1 MKDAVRKGHMGC
13 LKLMAESVRSRF
25 LLKSAFTFFAKS
37 QVEEMKRDM
46 DYFFG
51 DVLEYAAR
59 NGHLECMK
67 MMLKY
72 VDPKV
77 KESSALRSAAYSGHE
92 DCFCCFSL
100 TQQDDTVGCTL
111 SCFKKFSGC
120 KLNFCWQPAEQNK
133 YRILR

>member
-92 DCFCCFSL
+92 DCFCCCL
-100 TQQDDTVGCTL
+100 CPTRGAITL
-111 SCFKKFSGC
+111 MHCGRGAIKRTSG
-120 KLNFCWQPAEQNK
+120 W
-133 YRILR
+133 